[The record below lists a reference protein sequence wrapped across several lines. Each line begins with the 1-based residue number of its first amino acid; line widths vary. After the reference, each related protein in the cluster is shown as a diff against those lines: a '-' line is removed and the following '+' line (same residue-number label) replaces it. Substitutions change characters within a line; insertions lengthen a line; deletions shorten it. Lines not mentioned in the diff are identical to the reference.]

1 MILTDREIR
10 THLAR
15 GTIIIDPAPVAYD
28 STAVDLTLDP
38 IIKEFKPLGSGLET
52 IIDPVNANFKDEEVL
67 ESITTEKTIPEAGYV
82 LQPQKFILGWTA
94 EYVDLKIDTRLAA
107 RVEGKSSIARL
118 GIVIHMTAPTIHAG
132 FEGQIRLEI
141 ANYGL
146 FPVRLR
152 PKMRICQLVFE
163 MTLGAPEKAFP
174 SQFAGQTS
182 TARGTAG

>member
-1 MILTDREIR
+1 MN
-10 THLAR
+10 
-15 GTIIIDPAPVAYD
+15 

-38 IIKEFKPLGSGLET
+38 IIKEFKKLESGIET
-52 IIDPVNANFKDEEVL
+52 VIDPVNANFRDEEVL
-67 ESITTEKTIPEAGYV
+67 ESITVQKIIVSEGYV
-82 LQPQKFILGWTA
+82 STSSKFVLGWTA
-94 EYVDLKIDTRLAA
+94 EYIDLKIDTRLAA

-118 GIVIHMTAPTIHAG
+118 GIVVHMTAPTIHAG

-163 MTLGAPEKAFP
+163 ITLGAPEKAFQ
-174 SQFAGQTS
+174 SQFARQTS
-182 TARGTAG
+182 SPRGSAAG